1 MKGENIIKNLS
12 LGGLFSHDKNSVDL
26 RAMQIEDGVRI
37 HTCINYGES
46 LEVIKLA
53 SIGKEKKL
61 KLLTKIYFKY
71 PDFNHVRF
79 RPLIEQLD
87 EIVYRLGFVPTDWI
101 IQICCYCNLNQF
113 KSYKAQEFFFK
124 INKKYKIERVFLE
137 YYPVYKYNFS
147 DLSNLNIYY
156 GTKKIS
162 FGLIGYQNLLNRVF
176 SDDDIKFLYEK
187 SISLMFIGFLGKGIQ
202 NKIIPKYIIQDKEK
216 IDIVSANIAYFISLS
231 KKYGNIEGITQ
242 VSSFEHYEDLKQ
254 RFLEKKACSNYLE
267 INKSYQIYYFK
278 NYDQY
283 GGYIPY
289 QKYFKNPKLLISR
302 IKYLLMSNIFSL
314 KFGRNFWG

>member
-1 MKGENIIKNLS
+1 M
-12 LGGLFSHDKNSVDL
+12 
-26 RAMQIEDGVRI
+26 
-37 HTCINYGES
+37 
-46 LEVIKLA
+46 
-53 SIGKEKKL
+53 
-61 KLLTKIYFKY
+61 
-71 PDFNHVRF
+71 
-79 RPLIEQLD
+79 
-87 EIVYRLGFVPTDWI
+87 
-101 IQICCYCNLNQF
+101 
-113 KSYKAQEFFFK
+113 
-124 INKKYKIERVFLE
+124 E

-242 VSSFEHYEDLKQ
+242 VSSFEHYEDLK
-254 RFLEKKACSNYLE
+254 KK
-267 INKSYQIYYFK
+267 IFRK
-278 NYDQY
+278 
-283 GGYIPY
+283 
-289 QKYFKNPKLLISR
+289 KLAVI
-302 IKYLLMSNIFSL
+302 IWK
-314 KFGRNFWG
+314 